1 MTTGA
6 FTPIPEEGMD
16 CDMTSGDGH
25 HPNRNGNVPPGKA
38 VEMQKLYF
46 NIMTHELNNFLQCIQ
61 YGIEIVKMELQVNK
75 NREADIL
82 LDDCAKASY
91 NSACLLRNYSMFL
104 KGDTLYLKNSKIDV
118 VEIARASAKMLLRD
132 RRINFLFGTDNIAE
146 YVLGDEIQL
155 YQLFHNLLKNAKEA
169 MTGNGITIRIDMSR
183 TTIGMNNPD
192 NIMPGDYLRIKI
204 SDNGV
209 GMDEN
214 NSVHLFDPYFTS
226 KKTGT
231 GLGLTVCLGIV
242 RRHKGTIKVDSK
254 PGKGTVF
261 TVLLPQDKFD

>member
-1 MTTGA
+1 
-6 FTPIPEEGMD
+6 
-16 CDMTSGDGH
+16 
-25 HPNRNGNVPPGKA
+25 
-38 VEMQKLYF
+38 
-46 NIMTHELNNFLQCIQ
+46 
-61 YGIEIVKMELQVNK
+61 
-75 NREADIL
+75 
-82 LDDCAKASY
+82 
-91 NSACLLRNYSMFL
+91 
-104 KGDTLYLKNSKIDV
+104 
-118 VEIARASAKMLLRD
+118 
-132 RRINFLFGTDNIAE
+132 
-146 YVLGDEIQL
+146 
-155 YQLFHNLLKNAKEA
+155 
-169 MTGNGITIRIDMSR
+169 
-183 TTIGMNNPD
+183 
-192 NIMPGDYLRIKI
+192 MPGDYLRIKI